1 MFGKA
6 YLAAMGLMIF
16 LIGTG
21 MSLVGEIILET
32 CDKIASMPKGI
43 EIAFN
48 PCDIFTAFPTIAIV
62 MQVLGIIIAGVTIF
76 FIVKTLNKPK
86 LICQN
91 CKERAPEKSKFC
103 PKCGTK
109 LEKIVKS
116 AKPKE

>member
-21 MSLVGEIILET
+21 ISIAGGMISET

-48 PCDIFTAFPTIAIV
+48 PCDVFAVLPTAAII
-62 MQVLGIIIAGVTIF
+62 MQVLGIIIAGVTIL
-76 FIVKTLNKPK
+76 FIIKAVNKPK

-91 CKERAPEKSKFC
+91 CKERAPEKSEFC
-103 PKCGTK
+103 PKCGIKLVKKVKPAKTK
-109 LEKIVKS
+109 E
-116 AKPKE
+116 